1 MNTKQIDCILEL
13 SQTLNFNR
21 AAQNLFM
28 SQPSLSYQIK
38 TAENEIGFTIF
49 DRSGRGAVLTPAG
62 TQFCIALR
70 AIRDDLKRAV
80 EMGQNIGSRFTQA
93 LHIGLPN
100 RAALLALPRAIG
112 KLAGTHPDVSV
123 TPVFDATRSPDAF
136 LRGELDVLFA
146 FTGSVQRAA
155 GMVVHPL
162 YESRIY
168 LITLRNDPLA
178 RKELVTMDD
187 LRDRTLMVGGGSPPE
202 LRAVQHRVVSTL
214 GIDHFNSADHET
226 TLVNVLAGRGVCLAP
241 GMLNA
246 GDADIAWT
254 PFDCPETIGCALCT
268 HASDKRACT
277 RDLVQ
282 ILQDSYAP
290 DSRFART
297 I

>member
-38 TAENEIGFTIF
+38 TAEDEVGFAIF

-62 TQFCIALR
+62 AQFCVALR

-80 EMGQNIGSRFTQA
+80 EVGQNFGSRYTQS
-93 LHIGLPN
+93 LQIGLPD
-100 RAALLALPRAIG
+100 RAALSALPRAIR
-112 KLAGTHPDVSV
+112 KLTEMHPDVSV
-123 TPVFDATRSPDAF
+123 TPVFDPARSPDAF

-146 FTGSVQRAA
+146 LADSVRRAA
-155 GMVVHPL
+155 GVTIHPL

-168 LITLRNDPLA
+168 LITPRNDPLA
-178 RKELVTMDD
+178 RKEMVTADD
-187 LRDRTLMVGGGSPPE
+187 LRERTLMVGGGSPPA
-202 LRAVQHRVVSTL
+202 LRAVQHRVVSGL
-214 GIDHFNSADHET
+214 GIEHFNSADHET

-241 GMLNA
+241 GMLNS
-246 GDADIAWT
+246 GDTDVAWT
-254 PFDCPETIGCALCT
+254 PFDCPETIGCVLCT
-268 HASDKRACT
+268 HASDRRACT
-277 RDLVQ
+277 RDLVRV
-282 ILQDSYAP
+282 LQDSYAP
-290 DSRFART
+290 GSRFART